1 MKDKTLHL
9 FFVLLGVIMGV
20 AFWGTIQL
28 VKAESETP
36 ASTAFTYQGR
46 LLKDNRAITGMT
58 CDFQFGLYDALTGGN
73 MLGTGIQSAS
83 GVQVTD
89 GYFTVNLDFGAAFDG
104 NLRYLETSVL
114 CPGDAAFNL
123 LSPRVTLYGA
133 PYANNVPWS
142 GITDM
147 PAGFADG
154 TDDGQSYTAGEG
166 ITIGATNAIS
176 VSFGGVNDDFGT
188 AVSVARSDH
197 THDGRYFTESEA
209 DTRFVNSD
217 ESAGGDLSG
226 TYIDLTVAG
235 IQGFPITTTVPIT
248 DQVLKWN
255 GSIWIPAADSGETY
269 SAGSGISLS
278 SGVISVNYDG
288 TGSAT
293 TLARSD
299 HNHDTTYINSGESAG
314 GDLTGTYPNPTI
326 ASGTVG
332 SAEITNGSIATSDLA
347 SAIYGGTG
355 SASTLARS
363 DHNHNSTYINSGE
376 AAGGDL
382 TGTYPNPTIASNA
395 VGSAEIS
402 DSSVDMAD
410 TVNWMYAGST
420 YSTFSSGGYIYL
432 YGPAFTP
439 SADGVCLVF
448 VSANIVSTGTGS
460 TGSPPVLDTIKR
472 VGGGAVS
479 VDSATSIS
487 FSPGDVSSSDPIGAS
502 TNWTWSVSAGQLSQ
516 FGCRVNDP
524 DGTDADWGADETLY
538 CRISY
543 ICQ

>member
-9 FFVLLGVIMGV
+9 FFILLGVIMGA

-28 VKAESETP
+28 VKAEGDTP
-36 ASTAFTYQGR
+36 PSTIFTYQGR
-46 LLKDNRAITGMT
+46 LLKDDRAVTGMT

-73 MLGTGIQSAS
+73 LLGSGIQTAS

-89 GYFTVNLDFGAAFDG
+89 GYFTVNLDFGAVFDG

-114 CPGDAAFNL
+114 CPGDSAFNL
-123 LSPRVTLYGA
+123 LMPRVTLYGA

-154 TDDGQSYTAGEG
+154 TDDGQSYSAGEG
-166 ITIGATNAIS
+166 IAIGATNAIS
-176 VSFGGVNDDFGT
+176 VSFGGLNDDFGT
-188 AVSVARSDH
+188 AVTVARSDH
-197 THDGRYFTESEA
+197 AHDGRYFTESEA
-209 DTRFVNSD
+209 DTRFVNTD
-217 ESAGGDLSG
+217 ETAGGDLSG
-226 TYIDLTVAG
+226 AYIDLTVAG

-269 SAGSGISLS
+269 TAGSGISLS
-278 SGVISVNYDG
+278 SGVIS
-288 TGSAT
+288 AT
-293 TLARSD
+293 
-299 HNHDTTYINSGESAG
+299 
-314 GDLTGTYPNPTI
+314 
-326 ASGTVG
+326 
-332 SAEITNGSIATSDLA
+332 
-347 SAIYGGTG
+347 YGGTG

-363 DHNHNSTYINSGE
+363 DHNHDSTYINSGEAAGGDLTGTYPNPTIAGSAVGSAEITDGSIGTSDLASTIYAGTGSATTLARSDHNHDSTYINSGE

-395 VGSAEIS
+395 VGSAEIINN
-402 DSSVDMAD
+402 SVNMAD
-410 TVNWMYAGST
+410 TVNWAGSDSRS
-420 YSTFSSGGYIYL
+420 STFSSGNDISLLGSY
-432 YGPAFTP
+432 FTP
-439 SADGVCLVF
+439 SADGVCLVT
-448 VSANIVSTGTGS
+448 VSAVIVSTGSASDGNPPNLYTIMSVNEAS
-460 TGSPPVLDTIKR
+460 TST
-472 VGGGAVS
+472 
-479 VDSATSIS
+479 DSSSQMS

-502 TNWTWSVSAGQLSQ
+502 ANWVWYVNAGEIIR
-516 FGCRVNDP
+516 FGCKVNDP
-524 DGTDADWGADETLY
+524 DGINNDWGADETLR